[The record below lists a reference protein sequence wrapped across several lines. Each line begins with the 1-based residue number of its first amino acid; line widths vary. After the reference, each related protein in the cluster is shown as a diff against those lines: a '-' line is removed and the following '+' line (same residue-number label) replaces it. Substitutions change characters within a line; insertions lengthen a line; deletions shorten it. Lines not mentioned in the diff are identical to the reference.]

1 MLHAQKYFLYSNLK
15 NRNNEKIIFFFIV
28 PVFSDNGSEQQR
40 FKGLKSMILLGLFFV
55 PLSLCHFEPKKEKTN
70 LQKKPYLSK
79 NLTMKSKLIVIT
91 LLFSVFIT
99 SCDAVDDLLSFNI
112 SNSTSIKIQ
121 SNLPINLPS
130 EIITPDVT
138 TNSSAEFKN
147 NKTKADL
154 VKDVKIRSLK
164 LTISDPSDKTFTFL
178 KSIHLYISTTD
189 SDEIELAYQDNI
201 NSTSNTID
209 LICTD
214 ARLDQYIKADKYKIR
229 TKVTLK
235 ETLSKD
241 VTVKAEMKFRVTADP
256 F

>member
-1 MLHAQKYFLYSNLK
+1 
-15 NRNNEKIIFFFIV
+15 
-28 PVFSDNGSEQQR
+28 
-40 FKGLKSMILLGLFFV
+40 
-55 PLSLCHFEPKKEKTN
+55 
-70 LQKKPYLSK
+70 
-79 NLTMKSKLIVIT
+79 MKSKLIAFSFF
-91 LLFSVFIT
+91 LCLFLT
-99 SCDAVDDLLSFNI
+99 SCNAVDDLLTFTI
-112 SNSTSIKIQ
+112 SNNASIQIKSTS
-121 SNLPINLPS
+121 PINLPS

-147 NKTKADL
+147 NNTQASL
-154 VKDVKIRSLK
+154 VKDVKLKSLK
-164 LTISDPSDKTFTFL
+164 LTITDPEGETFTFL

-209 LICTD
+209 LISTD

-235 ETLSKD
+235 ETLTRD
-241 VTVKAEMKFRVTADP
+241 VTVKADMKFNVTADP

>member
-1 MLHAQKYFLYSNLK
+1 
-15 NRNNEKIIFFFIV
+15 
-28 PVFSDNGSEQQR
+28 
-40 FKGLKSMILLGLFFV
+40 
-55 PLSLCHFEPKKEKTN
+55 
-70 LQKKPYLSK
+70 
-79 NLTMKSKLIVIT
+79 MKSRLIVLT
-91 LLFSVFIT
+91 LLFAAFLS
-99 SCDAVDDLLSFNI
+99 SCSTVDDLLSFTI

-121 SNLPINLPS
+121 STLPINLPS

-138 TNSSAEFKN
+138 TNSSAEFQN
-147 NKTKADL
+147 NKTKANL
-154 VKDVKIRSLK
+154 VKDVKLKSLN
-164 LTISDPSDKTFTFL
+164 LMITDPSDKTFTFL
-178 KSIHLYISTTD
+178 KSVHLYISTTD

-235 ETLSKD
+235 ETLTKD
-241 VTVKAEMKFRVTADP
+241 VTVKADMKFRVTADP

>member
-1 MLHAQKYFLYSNLK
+1 
-15 NRNNEKIIFFFIV
+15 
-28 PVFSDNGSEQQR
+28 
-40 FKGLKSMILLGLFFV
+40 
-55 PLSLCHFEPKKEKTN
+55 
-70 LQKKPYLSK
+70 
-79 NLTMKSKLIVIT
+79 MKSKLIVIT
-91 LLFSVFIT
+91 LLLSLFLN
-99 SCDAVDDLLSFNI
+99 SCSTVDDLLSFNI

-121 SNLPINLPS
+121 STFPVNLPS

-138 TNSSAEFKN
+138 TNSSAEFQN
-147 NKTKADL
+147 NKTKAGL
-154 VKDVKIRSLK
+154 VKDVKIKSLK
-164 LTISDPSDKTFTFL
+164 LSITDPSDKTFTFL

-201 NSTSNTID
+201 NSSTNTID

-235 ETLSKD
+235 ETLTKD
-241 VTVKAEMKFRVTADP
+241 VTVKADMKFRVTADP